1 MNEGSLHR
9 LGRRVGAA
17 LVLFAASGCAAAP
30 PGTGAGGAA
39 TGAAAPA
46 ETTAARPK
54 VRPGITV
61 LLQDSIHLIR
71 GKRLALITNH
81 TGIDELGRTDIDL
94 LYDGDRAR
102 TAGVKLVALFAPEH
116 GIRGTEDRENLESGV
131 DARTGLPIHS
141 LYTRGT
147 IGPPDS
153 TLKDVDVLVFDL
165 QDIGTRTWTY
175 VGVLVYSLRAARRV
189 GIPLVVLDR
198 PNPINGAV
206 ASAPMLDP
214 GLANP
219 DDPAPGK
226 PGLAYALYSFPL
238 RHGMTMGEM
247 ARFYNDSLGIGAAL
261 HVMPAAGWRRT
272 MWFDETGLPWVKP
285 SPNMPTVTS
294 GLLYPSL
301 VPFEGTNVSVGRGT
315 VDAFQRFG
323 ASWMNAEAV
332 AALLEGRRLPGVRF
346 RVDPF
351 TPVNPGDRKYAGQ
364 RIPGIKIDVTDRD
377 RVPVGRVGAAILWA
391 LARTHADSLRVTA
404 RTFDLRFGS
413 PSMREALMRGE
424 DPDAV
429 IDREAEA
436 VALFQRSTRRF
447 LLYR

>member
-9 LGRRVGAA
+9 LGRRVGAG
-17 LVLFAASGCAAAP
+17 LVLFAATGCAAAP
-30 PGTGAGGAA
+30 PGSGAGGAA
-39 TGAAAPA
+39 TVAAAPA

-102 TAGVKLVALFAPEH
+102 AGGVKLVALFAPEH

-198 PNPINGAV
+198 PNPINGAA

-285 SPNMPTVTS
+285 SPNMPSVTS

-315 VDAFQRFG
+315 ADAFQRFG

-364 RIPGIKIDVTDRD
+364 RIPGIRIEVTDRD

-404 RTFDLRFGS
+404 RSFDLRFGS

-429 IDREAEA
+429 IDREAAA

-447 LLYR
+447 LMYR